1 MYLQLHHTTIGYD
14 RPLISDITTS
24 LDLGEVALLI
34 GNNGVGKTTLFK
46 SILNQIPILSGTI
59 TINDK
64 KTSTLSVKEIAQ
76 QIAMVFSKAPIPA
89 HYTVTDL
96 IAFGKYIHYPYY
108 FELSSKD
115 KEEVQNIIQQLHLEE
130 YQHHLLKNL
139 SDGNLQ
145 KAFIGRAIAQNSPIV
160 ILDEPTAHLDEE
172 NKIMI
177 LKLLRNL
184 AIQQNKL
191 IIFSSHDWRLAKEF
205 SDTIWL
211 VKNQSIYAGI
221 TEDILSQFDELAK
234 PQLFQ
239 FSEKFVAPTI
249 KAPQFEAEILYSFL
263 QKKYQKDLS
272 SLNFGFKDNIW
283 VITDGKNQHFAQNF
297 EEIHQIIVKN
307 G

>member
-1 MYLQLHHTTIGYD
+1 MI
-14 RPLISDITTS
+14 
-24 LDLGEVALLI
+24 
-34 GNNGVGKTTLFK
+34 NNK
-46 SILNQIPILSGTI
+46 LS
-59 TINDK
+59 
-64 KTSTLSVKEIAQ
+64 
-76 QIAMVFSKAPIPA
+76 
-89 HYTVTDL
+89 
-96 IAFGKYIHYPYY
+96 
-108 FELSSKD
+108 
-115 KEEVQNIIQQLHLEE
+115 HLEIE
-130 YQHHLLKNL
+130 LLEKTREFVSNLNNKNPEKNNQYRKAYFIRQGENPKRNKIKIKIMQHHLLKNL

-272 SLNFGFKDNIW
+272 SLNFEFKDNIW